1 MTLQHGLLEVQE
13 DGLMWQAS
21 CELDSE
27 VMCCE
32 SQWVRACSRQTLQD
46 EEDEIRFDVAQM
58 VKLDYLGRTEAGIA
72 LP

>member
-1 MTLQHGLLEVQE
+1 MILQHGLLEVQE
-13 DGLMWQAS
+13 DGLMLQAW

-32 SQWVRACSRQTLQD
+32 SHWARACSMQTLQD
-46 EEDEIRFDVAQM
+46 EEDEIRFDAAQM
-58 VKLDYLGRTEAGIA
+58 VKLDYLGRTEAGIG